1 MRAQDLMT
9 RPVWTLRADDTL
21 EHAAALLSGQHI
33 TAAPVLDSAGDLVG
47 IVSEGDLLRAH
58 RDNRAVAPQH
68 PAPDRIRAAV
78 VADVMSRDVVAM
90 PSDAELSD
98 IAEAMLYHKV
108 HSLPILDSASDVAG
122 IICRHDLLRAYV
134 RTDDMVELDVQ
145 HRLDEYAGG
154 SRIWTATVREG
165 TVEITGPYLDD
176 VERRVVGVL
185 ARTVSGVSA
194 VKQLPSA
201 A

>member
-1 MRAQDLMT
+1 
-9 RPVWTLRADDTL
+9 
-21 EHAAALLSGQHI
+21 
-33 TAAPVLDSAGDLVG
+33 
-47 IVSEGDLLRAH
+47 
-58 RDNRAVAPQH
+58 
-68 PAPDRIRAAV
+68 
-78 VADVMSRDVVAM
+78 M

-98 IAEAMLYHKV
+98 IAEALLYHKV
-108 HSLPILDSASDVAG
+108 HSVPILDSASEVAG

-154 SRIWTATVREG
+154 RTWTATVRTG
-165 TVEITGPYLDD
+165 AVEIAGPYLDD

-185 ARTVSGVSA
+185 ARTVAGVTA